1 MEIYGIIN
9 KKKFF
14 KKLALEKKIGY
25 NSSNANVFAK

>member
-9 KKKFF
+9 KKVF